1 MDQTLLTSIA
11 AFIGLGIS
19 VFVLIV
25 QVKNRNINLSS
36 FRLNRH
42 LIRIS
47 GVELNFIIA
56 KQYESNFIINLVA
69 FNPSSVGCI
78 IKSLTIYKGR
88 KPKTFFEKLFQ
99 HECWDEVSLG
109 KWWPTEAPECGK
121 IKFMHD
127 EYKNLYFERYRDIV
141 VSIPGSFSREKYR
154 FHIKTNH
161 GGYIQTTEIS
171 DGNTSFAH
179 RSEQHYGDD

>member
-1 MDQTLLTSIA
+1 MDQILLNSIV
-11 AFIGLGIS
+11 AFMGLGIS
-19 VFVLIV
+19 IFVLIIH
-25 QVKNRNINLSS
+25 VKNRNINLKS

-47 GVELNFIIA
+47 GVELSFINST
-56 KQYESNFIINLVA
+56 QYESNFILNLVA

-78 IKSLTIYKGR
+78 IKSLTIYKCR
-88 KPKTFFEKLFQ
+88 EPITFFEKIFSY
-99 HECWDEVSLG
+99 ECWDEVSNA
-109 KWWPTEAPECGK
+109 KWWPTEKPECNK

-127 EYKNLYFERYRDIV
+127 EYRNLYFEKYRDIV
-141 VSIPGSFSREKYR
+141 VAIPGSFSREKYR

-171 DGNTSFAH
+171 GGNFSFAH
-179 RSEQHYGDD
+179 WSEQNYEGD